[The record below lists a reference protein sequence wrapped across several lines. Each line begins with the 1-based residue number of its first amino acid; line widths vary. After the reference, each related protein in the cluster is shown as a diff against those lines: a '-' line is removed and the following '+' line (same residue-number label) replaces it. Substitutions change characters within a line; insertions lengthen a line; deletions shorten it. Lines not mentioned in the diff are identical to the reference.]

1 MGLQVAIADD
11 AAYDAVLNAT
21 WDYLTD
27 VTTDLLS
34 EPVRFEGYIAEMDD
48 DLYQYFVEWFQDTG
62 YFGTSDAAEV
72 QTYALPY
79 LLTTYS
85 TSGTYLVLG
94 IGLAALLAALL
105 MVLSH
110 LRYRKRQRQAAA
122 AEAEP
127 LSPTS
132 PEAVERDLERW

>member
-1 MGLQVAIADD
+1 MQKIRRGLSVCPPGRTAKK
-11 AAYDAVLNAT
+11 
-21 WDYLTD
+21 
-27 VTTDLLS
+27 
-34 EPVRFEGYIAEMDD
+34 
-48 DLYQYFVEWFQDTG
+48 
-62 YFGTSDAAEV
+62 
-72 QTYALPY
+72 YALPY

-132 PEAVERDLERW
+132 PEAASSPRPELASARARPRPLLRPSSSPATPLTFLRW

>member
-1 MGLQVAIADD
+1 M
-11 AAYDAVLNAT
+11 
-21 WDYLTD
+21 
-27 VTTDLLS
+27 
-34 EPVRFEGYIAEMDD
+34 
-48 DLYQYFVEWFQDTG
+48 
-62 YFGTSDAAEV
+62 
-72 QTYALPY
+72 
-79 LLTTYS
+79 
-85 TSGTYLVLG
+85 VLG
-94 IGLAALLAALL
+94 RGLAALVGALL